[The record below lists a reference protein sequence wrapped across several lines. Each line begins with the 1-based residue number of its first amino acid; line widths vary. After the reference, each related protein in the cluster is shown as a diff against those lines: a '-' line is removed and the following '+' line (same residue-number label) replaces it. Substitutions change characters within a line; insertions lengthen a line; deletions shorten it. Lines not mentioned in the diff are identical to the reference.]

1 MFSHVVMGVDS
12 EHFENALTKLKV
24 AKGVKLDVELSAD
37 DMKEL
42 VRQFKEINPNLPT
55 DAYLQLEMAIKA
67 VFQSW
72 HNPRAV
78 RYRAYNGISASS
90 GTAVNIQSM
99 VFGNKNDNCG
109 TGVGFTRNPAN
120 GENTF
125 YGEYLVNAQ
134 GEDVV
139 AGIRTP
145 QSVIKM
151 KEHWPIIYDELVQ
164 IRDLLEKEYHDMQD
178 IEFTIEDGK
187 LFMLQTRGGKR
198 TAKASV
204 TIAVDMVKEGM
215 LTEKEAL
222 LQIKAERMDF
232 FLFPSIDP
240 NSPKNVIAKG
250 LPASPGTRTGMIVF
264 NPDDAERTAAEG
276 VAVILVRRDTTP
288 EDIHGMKAAE
298 GILTQ
303 LGGMTSHAAV
313 VARGMGTTCVAG
325 CSDIKVDVENE
336 IMTYANGQKTLK
348 RGNIIT
354 LDGTAGEV
362 ILGKVV
368 LAEAG
373 SDEDFQ
379 TVLSWADKYR
389 KLKVMTNADTPT
401 DASTARRLGAEGI
414 GLCRTEHMFF
424 DPERINVMRKM
435 VLADTVKKRK
445 EQLDQLFFF
454 QKEDML
460 GIFKSMDGLP
470 VTIRLLDPPL
480 HEFLPHDDHACELL
494 GNLVE
499 VKKRCEELK
508 EVNPMLGFRGCRLSV
523 IYPEI
528 TVMQVKAI
536 MTAACEAAKNG
547 GKPIVEIMIPVVSMS
562 SEIDYI
568 LPLVKKTANE
578 VLAGQGLAIPYKV
591 GSMIELPRAC
601 IVADDIVKAGVEFF
615 SFGSNDLTQTV
626 YGFSRD
632 DMREFIP
639 SYISEGVLEVDPFVT
654 IDKDGV
660 GTFMKMTLEKALPV
674 NPDLSIGICGEHG
687 GDPTSIQ
694 FFHDIGLDYVSC
706 SPFRVPIAR
715 IAAGQAA
722 IKDSVKKD

>member
-1 MFSHVVMGVDS
+1 
-12 EHFENALTKLKV
+12 
-24 AKGVKLDVELSAD
+24 
-37 DMKEL
+37 
-42 VRQFKEINPNLPT
+42 
-55 DAYLQLEMAIKA
+55 
-67 VFQSW
+67 
-72 HNPRAV
+72 
-78 RYRAYNGISASS
+78 
-90 GTAVNIQSM
+90 
-99 VFGNKNDNCG
+99 
-109 TGVGFTRNPAN
+109 
-120 GENTF
+120 
-125 YGEYLVNAQ
+125 
-134 GEDVV
+134 
-139 AGIRTP
+139 
-145 QSVIKM
+145 
-151 KEHWPIIYDELVQ
+151 
-164 IRDLLEKEYHDMQD
+164 
-178 IEFTIEDGK
+178 
-187 LFMLQTRGGKR
+187 
-198 TAKASV
+198 
-204 TIAVDMVKEGM
+204 
-215 LTEKEAL
+215 
-222 LQIKAERMDF
+222 
-232 FLFPSIDP
+232 
-240 NSPKNVIAKG
+240 
-250 LPASPGTRTGMIVF
+250 
-264 NPDDAERTAAEG
+264 
-276 VAVILVRRDTTP
+276 
-288 EDIHGMKAAE
+288 
-298 GILTQ
+298 
-303 LGGMTSHAAV
+303 MTSHAAV